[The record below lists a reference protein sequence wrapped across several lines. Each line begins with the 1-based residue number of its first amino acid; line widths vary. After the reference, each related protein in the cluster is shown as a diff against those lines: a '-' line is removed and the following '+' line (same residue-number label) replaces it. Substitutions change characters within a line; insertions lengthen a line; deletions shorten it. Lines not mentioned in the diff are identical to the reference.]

1 MTHVQDNR
9 CFGRLK
15 AQELSE
21 AELAMVGGGDV
32 SHHFACWNQVS
43 EGNGTQGCYAIGYG
57 YGFCS
62 ET

>member
-1 MTHVQDNR
+1 MTQLQDNR

-21 AELAMVGGGDV
+21 EEMARVGGGQDFY
-32 SHHFACWNQVS
+32 HANFLCPNNVS
-43 EGNGTQGCYAIGYG
+43 EGNENQPCSYIGLGCI
-57 YGFCS
+57 